1 MKISNKSKKFIAPHP
16 LVAALIADILVTS
29 TDDLAKLL
37 APIDSWKWP
46 RSDLNAWTKVLNKF
60 DTVLEEVI
68 REYDVD
74 GLQVSDFSPQ
84 KKEIICEILK
94 FERLLLENSTNRKMF
109 NSYDRLNSLLFT
121 SDLDVLVATLL
132 LLLRPSQQYSSQPAL
147 SHALHIS
154 TSRLESLAKTTPSLR
169 EHGVEMLDLVSDK
182 GEKHVENLPQ
192 ETSEVNFVFYR
203 KSDDQA
209 EKDTSGHDASIFE
222 SSAHAQPAVQSSAPH
237 NIHLGPLAQSSRPA
251 MEIFADAVKSHQ
263 VPDNEKYELLCRIRT
278 ARALGAGREE
288 ERCMIVVARLLAIAV
303 YAHTHS
309 ETQAQSS
316 LFLYDT
322 DLVNRI
328 AELLQQDR
336 DVPVMVQTA
345 AIAALDAIARY
356 RGKITEVLGAVNAG
370 VNHGILMSLFR
381 KTVSDISNAE
391 SPLPNLF
398 VDALVS
404 FITFIVSH
412 ASGGNMVVGA
422 GLVPLLIQ
430 IFGITHPQ
438 RLAIVSKTTQ
448 LVDNVLYGFMNAFTM
463 FCNGRGVEALTE
475 RIRHEVDLAIEIYG
489 ANEAA
494 HHASSSY
501 GLLQF
506 TRAGVLKH
514 LLRSM
519 HRMMQSSGTTEGMR
533 GLIDS
538 SLLKSANDIIEYR
551 GVFGPTALP
560 IAINIVAT
568 FVHNEPT
575 SLTAIQE
582 AKLPETIYKALEAGI
597 EPSFEVV
604 QAIPNALGALCLNQT
619 GQEQLAARPSIIPAL
634 FSIFTSEKHLKILT
648 DKENAASIGSSIDEL
663 VRHHPSLR
671 AAVFSSLIS
680 TLRKIEELG
689 LAYEPPNDIR
699 QFYTLSITRT
709 PAQAEDV
716 AMDDVQTT
724 PAPLE
729 SSLADAATTSNE
741 ELGSTAEEL
750 QTKAHDNIVIN
761 YIDAIG
767 RFLEGLFQHPSH
779 CKDFINTT
787 DGLDCLAKL
796 LALPCLPYDY
806 ANAVHSD
813 SIVQVIRTMVEVAP
827 TETLAHLASQ
837 VKGSLDETA
846 EFWKTPDGESK
857 LLPFVDI
864 TTDEEDL
871 LKANSFFHRLVTLH
885 IRITLLSDVYA
896 TAGYTHGREAFGLL
910 QTNTLEIIPNLGALH
925 RTCIWENIVL
935 KNGLASKGLASSFNA
950 STSSE
955 DVSMSGLPSEALGES
970 SLVPSPERQSADTP
984 PKEDPKKTDEPR
996 GLNALA
1002 LKHVASQI
1010 PNALG
1015 PFFQAAA
1022 KMLLYNRRNPDE
1034 SQKKQAATVS
1044 ATLANVMY
1052 EHVTGF
1058 IGGDSTAS
1066 YAYHT
1071 VMLGLITV
1079 MLFDERPS
1087 QNNHHAVLLIQFR
1100 KIGGL
1105 DAVLNTCRRY
1115 TDAISRISFLKP
1127 SDRSES
1133 DKQEMVH
1140 VFGGLKMALHLL
1152 YSLISFKPSADHDQ
1166 VAQYISQGK
1175 PETHP
1180 DFYEAHDF
1188 LVKMRLA
1195 ISPLIR
1201 DIWQSS
1207 WLVSAPPS
1215 VSKYVIQC
1223 VQEIVA
1229 GDNEVVSANFG
1240 SEIMPSSG
1248 QGLLRPSAPP
1258 GEDRIRQLTDMGFP
1272 RTSAIRALSRTN
1284 NNVNFATEYLLTHPF
1299 EPAAEEAAA
1308 TVEVG
1313 SAEPESTGDAP
1324 EAPSSSG
1331 SDDSQGDSAMDAEE
1345 TPVEPPTQALPP
1357 AEAFEPEKSVEERKQ
1372 ELNAFRKT
1380 LISDIGPLSLRL
1392 ADAHPSLVFE
1402 VRHAFIGP
1410 SDKYQSEAVRCV
1422 IKDIEKFSPAAYDVQ
1437 EEPLAVRCRLLALIL
1452 TDSPKAALEI
1462 SGNGEKS
1469 LMDLFHALL
1478 LSHPIG
1484 LDKDQPL
1491 PKWLPALL
1499 LAAELLLVCSEE
1511 PRAVPLVLADQPVE
1525 IPELLTGPAY
1535 SEARTALFE
1544 LCVRLLHIPN
1554 LPRDELLATLKMLV
1568 QLTRDCNMAKQLVHR
1583 DGVALLFQRLKGP
1596 TGDVAI
1602 SGFQSHIAIILRH
1615 LVEDRGVLESIMKQ
1629 EIKRWFSNPRTRA
1642 VEVLAYIRN
1651 SPAMAARDPQVFVDV
1666 TTDMCALVR
1675 PDAPSPQILLK
1686 SNTPEPS
1693 QPSPVS
1699 APSKPMGEGPSL
1711 MLVDT
1716 PTLHSPSVL
1725 SDTLE
1730 AVVHYMLSELIK
1742 VGKTASDSL
1751 RAEMPVSNS
1760 DVKPSVSP
1768 VPTPQGSTAPV
1779 AGESSKSPPSSIVPE
1794 SAELAQKT
1802 QDAHFYACFLM
1813 QSLSELLFSYEQCKI
1828 AFLAYPKKRN
1838 QTPAKDAFARSK
1850 SVALHFLLS
1859 ELVSVG
1865 AFNAGPNFG
1874 AKKRIVLCN
1883 WAMSVIVA
1891 LCVDSSA
1898 SHGTSNHSLDLASIR
1913 KLVLE
1918 SISRSIKDTSASES
1932 VDARYGRTLA
1942 LADLCHRLL
1951 TVRFGSAGSTKG
1963 VEETPM
1969 HLAKIMLEKNFVAT
1983 LTGVL
1988 SDVDLNYPNM
1998 RSLVAAILRPLEYLT
2013 KVAIKM
2019 GRATDKN
2026 KESQDRK
2033 SESSS
2038 SLSSDDEGDD
2048 DMDTE
2053 EREETPDLYR
2063 NSSLGMYAGEM
2074 DDVNYDDE
2082 DDIMDED
2089 DDEDDEDVDV
2099 DYDEE
2104 TGSEDSSNTEPED
2117 EIHGAEEIDG
2127 PPDGWEDIDDEMG
2140 EAVEGDDE
2148 DDEDDLNDEG
2158 GADEEMMWQGG
2169 GVDGEVANDLV
2180 NDVGDDEDL
2189 DEVGMV
2195 DGDDQVVE
2203 DDEEDMF
2210 SDGHDLA
2217 EDLGELE
2224 QTDHIVHDMED
2235 PFGLGRPVARNLGV
2249 RSRLFFGGGSATH
2262 RDMDPDMQIFGRP
2275 RYTAM
2280 NAEAVTHPLLMDAS
2294 NLASPSGQARAQNRR
2309 ARGGGIIAN
2318 GNAYLDILQTIEEL
2332 VGGGAMQ
2339 LVQELMTRTGLGGTI
2354 GADIHV
2360 EVPQASGLL
2369 TNADR
2374 GQIQRQGRPGITTS
2388 VRLRDPRAGEDRSA
2402 NPEFGPLPTI
2412 QRWSEEA
2419 RITHGKHLQD
2429 RLQRLCNHVVLS
2441 LLPDARETAKKAKEK
2456 EDKEKAEREKSE
2468 KEKAEKAA
2476 KEAAEKAEKELAEK
2490 EKAERE
2496 TAEKEAAEREVIAAS
2511 LTSQGE
2517 SSAAAALV
2525 EGQAPSEHH
2534 LDASIPAPASA
2545 DEDAEMLD
2553 ATISPDATEE
2563 LVVPQ
2568 AADRSTSSSDNA
2580 PPLEQG
2586 ASVSPERIT
2595 VTIHGNAVD
2604 ITDTGI
2610 DPTFLEAL
2618 PDDMREEVLNQH
2630 FREQSSSS
2638 RVEQPAESQISPEFL
2653 DALPPEIRAE
2663 ILREERLER
2672 SRRERQDNAGGQAE
2686 DASRTGPADIDT
2698 ADFIA
2703 SLDPQLRQVVLL
2715 DSDEGILQTLPPHMV
2730 AEAGIYREGDHH
2742 VHHHHIQRGNVPS
2755 GTSAA
2760 PAPRKTT
2767 QTRDAIQLLDRSGLT
2782 ALVRLLFFPHLS
2794 RKTTL
2799 HKVLLNLCEN
2809 SKSRTELFNVLLSI
2823 LQDGTGDLALV
2834 DKSFSQ
2840 LSFRNTKGA
2849 TPLSAKSSGKQ
2860 KEPTLSGLSIV
2871 PNETPADLVA
2881 QRCLDALTFI
2891 VGTNE
2896 LSSLFFLTEH
2906 ELPAGLKR
2914 NVSKKGKGK
2923 EKQAAQS
2930 HYPIVLL
2937 LGLLERQTLL
2947 KTPSIMD
2954 SVAGLLDAVT
2964 RPLTSLK
2971 DGAKKETAGE
2981 KTTAIAEPGQQDAV
2995 APVAAVPADSDVAPE
3010 TPVPP
3015 ATGQAPQEDPTSV
3028 ESVEEK
3034 ILLAN
3039 PPQIPHPALR
3049 SIVNILTVGECSGRT
3064 FQHTLALIQ
3073 HLSFLSDARDVI
3085 AQELKV
3091 KAHDF
3096 GQNLSADL
3104 DSLINALQESRAQD
3118 DLPSSVVAKFSPAS
3132 SEQAKLLRVLKTIDY
3147 MYSKA
3152 LLGSGNV
3159 QDQTDDDSVR
3169 EIYETFR
3176 FTPLWRKLG
3185 DCLAVVESKPDV
3197 ESIATILLPLIESL
3211 MVVCKNVEVK
3221 SSAVPRAVPGSPRSP
3236 LPSEESVDD
3245 LFVSFTDDHRKILN
3259 LMVRNNPSLMS
3270 GSFSLLVQNPRVLDF
3285 DNKRNYFNQQL
3296 HKRPYPREH
3305 YGTLQLNV
3313 RRARVFED
3321 SYHAFQHK
3329 TGDQIKFG
3337 KLSVRFYAE
3346 EGVDAGGVTREW
3358 FQILARQMFDPNYA
3372 LFEPCAADKQTYQ
3385 PNRAS
3390 EINPDHLS
3398 YFKFVGRVIGKAIY
3412 DGRLMDAHFARS
3424 LYRQLLGKR
3433 VDYRDVE
3440 WVDPEYYKSLCWILE
3455 NDPTVLDLTFITEV
3469 DEFGRHAVIPLKE
3482 NGTSIP
3488 VTMENRKEYV
3498 QLSAQY
3504 RLHSSIDKQID
3515 SLLSGFYEIIPKDLI
3530 SIFNEQEVELLIS
3543 GTPDIDVDEWR
3554 AATEYNG
3561 YTSSDPVIVWWW
3573 RALKSFNRDERAK
3586 VLSFAT
3592 GTSRV
3597 PLGGFV
3603 DLQGVQGVQRFSIHR
3618 AYGSPDRL
3626 PQAHTCFNQIDL
3638 PQYSSYE
3645 KLRQQLLLAINEGGE
3660 GFGFA

>member
-1 MKISNKSKKFIAPHP
+1 MKISHKSKKFIAPHP
-16 LVAALIADILVTS
+16 LAAALIADILATS
-29 TDDLAKLL
+29 IDDLPKLL
-37 APIDSWKWP
+37 APIDSWRWP
-46 RSDLNAWTKVLNKF
+46 RSDLNAWIKVLDKF
-60 DTVLEEVI
+60 DAVLEEVI

-74 GLQVSDFSPQ
+74 GLQVSDFSPG

-94 FERLLLENSTNRKMF
+94 FERLLLENSTNRKMY

-132 LLLRPSQQYSSQPAL
+132 LLLRPSQQYTSQPAL
-147 SHALHIS
+147 SHSLHIS
-154 TSRLESLAKTTPSLR
+154 TSRLASLAKVPPSLR
-169 EHGVEMLDLVSDK
+169 EHEIEMLDLVSDK
-182 GEKHVENLPQ
+182 GEKRIESLPQ
-192 ETSEVNFVFYR
+192 EASEVNFTFYR
-203 KSDDQA
+203 KGEEQA
-209 EKDTSGHDASIFE
+209 EKFNGERSDIFE
-222 SSAHAQPAVQSSAPH
+222 ASARPQLGVQSSTPH
-237 NIHLGPLAQSSRPA
+237 NVHLGPLIQSSRSA
-251 MEIFADAVKSHQ
+251 MEDFADAVKSHQ
-263 VPDNEKYELLCRIRT
+263 VPDNEKYELLCRIRMGW
-278 ARALGAGREE
+278 ALGPGREE
-288 ERCMIVVARLLAIAV
+288 ERRMLVVSRLLAIAV
-303 YAHTHS
+303 YAHTHPES
-309 ETQAQSS
+309 QAQST

-328 AELLQQDR
+328 AELLQQDC

-345 AIAALDAIARY
+345 AIAALDALARY
-356 RGKITEVLGAVNAG
+356 RGKIAEVLAAVNAG

-381 KTVSDISNAE
+381 KTISDISSLE
-391 SPLPNLF
+391 STLPNLF
-398 VDALVS
+398 VDALIS
-404 FITFIVSH
+404 FITFIASH

-438 RLAIVSKTTQ
+438 RLSIVSKTMQ
-448 LVDNVLYGFMNAFTM
+448 LVDNVLAGFMNAFTI
-463 FCNGRGVEALTE
+463 FCNSRGVEALTE
-475 RIRHEVDLAIEIYG
+475 RIRHEVDLAIETHG
-489 ANEAA
+489 TDEAA
-494 HHASSSY
+494 HYATSSH

-538 SLLKSANDIIEYR
+538 SLLRSVSRIIEYR

-582 AKLPETIYKALEAGI
+582 AKVPETIYKALEAGI

-619 GQEQLAARPSIIPAL
+619 GQEQLASRPSIIPAL
-634 FSIFTSEKHLKILT
+634 FSIFTSEKHLKVLT

-663 VRHHPSLR
+663 VRHHPLLR
-671 AAVFSSLIS
+671 TAVFSALIS

-689 LAYEPPNDIR
+689 AAYEPPSEIR
-699 QFYTLSITRT
+699 QYYMLGI
-709 PAQAEDV
+709 AQTSAPMDVEDV
-716 AMDDVQTT
+716 TMEDVQSAS
-724 PAPLE
+724 APSVVNLATA
-729 SSLADAATTSNE
+729 SSEDS
-741 ELGSTAEEL
+741 GSTAEEISG
-750 QTKAHDNIVIN
+750 KVHDNIVIN

-779 CKDFINTT
+779 CKDFITTT
-787 DGLDCLAKL
+787 DGLDCLANL
-796 LALPCLPYDY
+796 LALHCLPYDY

-827 TETLAHLASQ
+827 TETLAHLAKQ
-837 VKGSLDETA
+837 VKESLDETA
-846 EFWKTPDGESK
+846 KFWQSPDGESK
-857 LLPFVDI
+857 LLPLVEI
-864 TTDEEDL
+864 ADEEGSL
-871 LKANSFFHRLVTLH
+871 EANSFFHKLVTLH
-885 IRITLLSDVYA
+885 TRIMLLSDVYA
-896 TAGYTHGREAFGLL
+896 TAGFTHGRNAVGLL
-910 QTNTLEIIPNLGALH
+910 QTGTLEIIPNLGALH
-925 RTCIWENIVL
+925 RTCIWENVVL
-935 KNGLASKGLASSFNA
+935 KNGLVSKGLASLTTSA
-950 STSSE
+950 STEDIAMPSLPTEVASEPSSAA
-955 DVSMSGLPSEALGES
+955 VSGQQPT
-970 SLVPSPERQSADTP
+970 SAPLKDET
-984 PKEDPKKTDEPR
+984 KKADDPR
-996 GLNALA
+996 GLNASA

-1015 PFFQAAA
+1015 PFFQAVG
-1022 KMLLYNRRNPDE
+1022 KMILYGRRNPDD
-1034 SQKKQAATVS
+1034 SQKKQAAAVS
-1044 ATLANVMY
+1044 SALAKVMY
-1052 EHVTGF
+1052 DHLTEFTE
-1058 IGGDSTAS
+1058 GDPTAL

-1079 MLFDERPS
+1079 MLFDERSS
-1087 QNNHHAVLLIQFR
+1087 QNNYHAVLLIQFR

-1105 DAVLNTCRRY
+1105 GAVLKTSRRY
-1115 TDAISRISFLKP
+1115 TDAIARITNLKP
-1127 SDRSES
+1127 AEQSES
-1133 DKQEMVH
+1133 DKQELVH

-1152 YSLISFKPSADHDQ
+1152 YSLISFKPSADPGQITH
-1166 VAQYISQGK
+1166 YISRDK

-1188 LVKMRLA
+1188 LVKMRLSV
-1195 ISPLIR
+1195 SPLLL
-1201 DIWQSS
+1201 DIWHSP

-1215 VSKYVIQC
+1215 VSKYVIQSIH
-1223 VQEIVA
+1223 EIVT
-1229 GDNEVVSANFG
+1229 GDNEIPSANFG
-1240 SEIMPSSG
+1240 TEIMPNSG
-1248 QGLLRPSAPP
+1248 PGLLRSSGPP
-1258 GEDRIRQLTDMGFP
+1258 DEDRIRQLTDMGFP
-1272 RTSAIRALSRTN
+1272 RSSAVRALSRSN
-1284 NNVNFATEYLLTHPF
+1284 NSVNFATEYLLTHPF
-1299 EPAAEEAAA
+1299 ELPEPPLLEDTAE
-1308 TVEVG
+1308 TDQ
-1313 SAEPESTGDAP
+1313 TGDSHD
-1324 EAPSSSG
+1324 APSDSG
-1331 SDDSQGDSAMDAEE
+1331 TVDSQGDHAMDTEE
-1345 TPVEPPTQALPP
+1345 TPSVSAAHASPSLQET
-1357 AEAFEPEKSVEERKQ
+1357 FEPEKTVEERRQ
-1372 ELNAFRKT
+1372 ELDIIRQT
-1380 LISDIGPLSLRL
+1380 SVSDIGPLSLRL
-1392 ADAHPSLVFE
+1392 ADAHPSLIFE

-1410 SDKYQSEAVRCV
+1410 SDKYQFEAVRCV
-1422 IKDIEKFSPAAYDVQ
+1422 LKDIEKFSPAAYDLQ

-1452 TDSPKAALEI
+1452 ADSPKSALEI
-1462 SGNGEKS
+1462 SGNEEKS
-1469 LMDLFHALL
+1469 LMDLLHALL

-1499 LAAELLLVCSEE
+1499 LAMESLLVSAEE
-1511 PRAVPLVLADQPVE
+1511 PRAVPLVSADQAVE
-1525 IPELLTGPAY
+1525 IPELLAGPAY
-1535 SEARTALFE
+1535 TEARASLFE
-1544 LCVRLLHIPN
+1544 LCIRLLHIPS
-1554 LPRDELLATLKMLV
+1554 LPRDEVLATLRMLV
-1568 QLTRDCNMAKQLVHR
+1568 HLTRDRSMASQLVQR
-1583 DGVALLFQRLKGP
+1583 DGVSLLLQRLKGSAS
-1596 TGDVAI
+1596 DAVI

-1615 LVEDRGVLESIMKQ
+1615 LVEDQNVLASIMRQ
-1629 EIKRWFSNPRTRA
+1629 EIRRWFANPRTRV
-1642 VEVLAYIRN
+1642 VEVVTYVRH
-1651 SPAMAARDPQVFVDV
+1651 SSAMAARDPRVFLDV
-1666 TTDMCALVR
+1666 TKDLCTLLR
-1675 PDAPSPQILLK
+1675 PDVPNPQITFK
-1686 SNTPEPS
+1686 SDIVESSKILPILAPGKAGSEGNNQMQIDNPVAHTPS
-1693 QPSPVS
+1693 
-1699 APSKPMGEGPSL
+1699 
-1711 MLVDT
+1711 T
-1716 PTLHSPSVL
+1716 L

-1730 AVVHYMLSELIK
+1730 TVVHFMLGELIRVGKIASDTLRYESSGSRADGKLSFPSAQASQGSALPDAGENVKLSLLPSEL
-1742 VGKTASDSL
+1742 D
-1751 RAEMPVSNS
+1751 
-1760 DVKPSVSP
+1760 
-1768 VPTPQGSTAPV
+1768 STAETP
-1779 AGESSKSPPSSIVPE
+1779 
-1794 SAELAQKT
+1794 QKT

-1813 QSLSELLFSYEQCKI
+1813 QSLSELLFSYEQCKV
-1828 AFLAYPKKRN
+1828 AFLTYPKKRS
-1838 QTPAKDAFARSK
+1838 QIPAKDVFTRSK
-1850 SVALHFLLS
+1850 STALSFILS
-1859 ELVSVG
+1859 ELVSFG
-1865 AFNAGPNFG
+1865 AFNVEPKFDPR
-1874 AKKRIVLCN
+1874 KCIVLCN
-1883 WAMSVIVA
+1883 WAMSIIVA

-1898 SHGTSNHSLDLASIR
+1898 SHGTSNHTLDLTSIR

-1918 SISRSIKDTSASES
+1918 SINRSIKDTPANEPA
-1932 VDARYGRTLA
+1932 DARYGRILA

-1951 TVRFGSAGSTKG
+1951 TVRFGSAGSTKV

-1969 HLAKIMLEKNFVAT
+1969 QLAKIMLEKNFVAT
-1983 LTGVL
+1983 LTNVL

-1998 RSLVAAILRPLEYLT
+1998 RSLVAAILRPLESLT

-2019 GRATDKN
+2019 GRASDK
-2026 KESQDRK
+2026 KKDSQDKK
-2033 SESSS
+2033 SSTSSP
-2038 SLSSDDEGDD
+2038 LSSEDEDED
-2048 DMDTE
+2048 EMDTE
-2053 EREETPDLYR
+2053 GRGETPDLYR
-2063 NSSLGMYAGEM
+2063 NSSLGMYTGEM
-2074 DDVNYDDE
+2074 DDVNYDDG

-2089 DDEDDEDVDV
+2089 EGEEDEDVDV
-2099 DYDEE
+2099 DYDED

-2117 EIHGAEEIDG
+2117 DAREVGEIDG
-2127 PPDGWEDIDDEMG
+2127 PRDGWDDMDDEMG
-2140 EAVEGDDE
+2140 EAGEGDD
-2148 DDEDDLNDEG
+2148 DDDDDDLDEEE
-2158 GADEEMMWQGG
+2158 GADEEMMWQGA
-2169 GVDGEVANDLV
+2169 GVDDEVADDLV
-2180 NDVGDDEDL
+2180 NDAGDDEDEL

-2195 DGDDQVVE
+2195 DGDDQADE
-2203 DDEEDMF
+2203 DDEADMF

-2224 QTDHIVHDMED
+2224 QTDSRDSED
-2235 PFGLGRPVARNLGV
+2235 PFGLGRPVARNFGI
-2249 RSRLFFGGGSATH
+2249 RSRLFFGGGPSVQS
-2262 RDMDPDMQIFGRP
+2262 RDIDPDVHVFGRP
-2275 RYTAM
+2275 RYAGM
-2280 NAEAVTHPLLMDAS
+2280 SAEAMTHPLLIDAS
-2294 NLASPSGQARAQNRR
+2294 SSTSPSGQLRAQSRR
-2309 ARGGGIIAN
+2309 ARGSGSIMAN
-2318 GNAYLDILQTIEEL
+2318 GGAYVDILQTIEEL

-2339 LVQELMTRTGLGGTI
+2339 LVQELMTRTGIGGAI

-2360 EVPQASGLL
+2360 EVPQPPPVLFG
-2369 TNADR
+2369 NPDR
-2374 GQIQRQGRPGITTS
+2374 SQLQRQGRPGISTS
-2388 VRLRDPRAGEDRSA
+2388 VRLRDPRTSEGRSE

-2412 QRWSEEA
+2412 QRWTEEA
-2419 RITHGKHLQD
+2419 KITHGKHLQD
-2429 RLQRLCNHVVLS
+2429 RTQRLCNHIVLA
-2441 LLPDARETAKKAKEK
+2441 LLPDAREEAKRAKEK
-2456 EDKEKAEREKSE
+2456 EE
-2468 KEKAEKAA
+2468 KEKAEK
-2476 KEAAEKAEKELAEK
+2476 EAAEK
-2490 EKAERE
+2490 EKAEKIAKE
-2496 TAEKEAAEREVIAAS
+2496 EAEKAAAGKIDAEKAAAEKKVVEGEAAVPVQT
-2511 LTSQGE
+2511 LPDMTSVPEISAEE
-2517 SSAAAALV
+2517 SVPS
-2525 EGQAPSEHH
+2525 GQQPDIQTTLQLSVN
-2534 LDASIPAPASA
+2534 
-2545 DEDAEMLD
+2545 EDAEMAD
-2553 ATISPDATEE
+2553 ATSVLNEAETAPQDI
-2563 LVVPQ
+2563 VP
-2568 AADRSTSSSDNA
+2568 SSSRPEVMSSGQEPTA
-2580 PPLEQG
+2580 
-2586 ASVSPERIT
+2586 ASERIT
-2595 VTIHGNAVD
+2595 VTIHGNVVD

-2630 FREQSSSS
+2630 FREQRSS
-2638 RVEQPAESQISPEFL
+2638 RVEPSAESQISPEFL

-2672 SRRERQDNAGGQAE
+2672 TRRERQQAVGGQAE
-2686 DASRTGPADIDT
+2686 DASQTGPADIDT

-2730 AEAGIYREGDHH
+2730 AEAGIYPR
-2742 VHHHHIQRGNVPS
+2742 PP
-2755 GTSAA
+2755 AA
-2760 PAPRKTT
+2760 PVPRKAP
-2767 QTRDAIQLLDRSGLT
+2767 QARDAIQLLDRSGLT

-2794 RKTTL
+2794 KKTIL

-2823 LQDGTGDLALV
+2823 LHDGTGDLATV

-2840 LSFRNTKGA
+2840 LSFRNTKG
-2849 TPLSAKSSGKQ
+2849 TTQLSTKNVGKQ
-2860 KEPTLSGLSIV
+2860 KELTLSSSSPIV
-2871 PNETPADLVA
+2871 PSETPPDLVA
-2881 QRCLDALTFI
+2881 QRCLDALSFI

-2906 ELPAGLKR
+2906 ELPVGLKR

-2937 LGLLERQTLL
+2937 LGLLDRQTLL

-2971 DGAKKETAGE
+2971 EDVKKETPRE
-2981 KTTAIAEPGQQDAV
+2981 KSLASPSQQEAATSSSTVAASTGVSVAAEASATTTA
-2995 APVAAVPADSDVAPE
+2995 
-3010 TPVPP
+3010 
-3015 ATGQAPQEDPTSV
+3015 GQAPQEKPTSV
-3028 ESVEEK
+3028 ETVEEK

-3073 HLSFLSDARDVI
+3073 HFSFLPDARDVV

-3096 GQNLSADL
+3096 GQNLSTDL
-3104 DSLINALQESRAQD
+3104 DALVQALQESQAQNE
-3118 DLPSSVVAKFSPAS
+3118 LPPSVVAKFSPAS

-3152 LLGSGNV
+3152 SSGPSRT
-3159 QDQTDDDSVR
+3159 QDRTDTDSAR

-3176 FTPLWRKLG
+3176 FTPLWRKLS
-3185 DCLAVVESKPDV
+3185 DCLAVVESKTNV
-3197 ESIATILLPLIESL
+3197 ENIATILLPLIESL
-3211 MVVCKNVEVK
+3211 MVVCKNVGVK
-3221 SSAVPRAVPGSPRSP
+3221 SPTALRAVPGSPRSP
-3236 LPSEESVDD
+3236 LPAEESVDD

-3296 HKRPYPREH
+3296 HKRSYPREH

-3329 TGDQIKFG
+3329 SGDQIKYG

-3390 EINPDHLS
+3390 EINPDHLL

-3482 NGTSIP
+3482 NGTSIL

-3504 RLHSSIDKQID
+3504 RLHSSIEKQID

-3618 AYGSPDRL
+3618 AYGDPDRL

-3660 GFGFA
+3660 GFAFA